1 MRRPLSAY
9 AGRSPRALFLAIASF
24 LGCADSYDLT
34 DAAASGPVLDAGS
47 VIDAALTPT
56 PPAPEGDGGVD
67 PYPFHRA
74 IEVDVA
80 LPDGDWE
87 RIRAEG
93 RSIND
98 SYSGCKDREFDYSFV
113 SASVRVDGTQ
123 LSQVGLRKKGYLGSI
138 SVVKPSLRLDF
149 SEYVAGQSYFG
160 HKDLTLN
167 NSRSDRS
174 LIRQC
179 LAYDVFLAS
188 GIPAPR
194 CGFARVT
201 VNGRELGMYVNV
213 EPVKKP
219 MLRRFFA
226 SDEGNL
232 YEGNSGAD
240 FRPGH
245 LSYFEKKTN
254 ERDPSRA
261 ELERVAEALESEGEE
276 LVKKLEPLVDLEQF
290 FSYWA
295 VETVIGHW
303 DSFTGNLNNFF
314 VYYDPTTRKLSFLPW
329 GPDDSFSRT
338 HAFLPS
344 GQRPVATYAY
354 SRLPNRLYAY
364 GPTRERYYA
373 ALRKVL
379 AGGWDET
386 RLLLQIERM
395 RLLLGSAADARAI
408 QTLRTFVM
416 NRRADIER
424 ELANPNVP
432 WTLGERQLRTCN
444 EAALSP
450 VRATFRTT
458 WGGSDVVHPD
468 NTLELSIDGV
478 PQRFTQVSVGA
489 GPSVLALL
497 LGGGQSL
504 RMTGTREDGSAV
516 SLQFSLNATPPSQP
530 GVVLLHGYETYGVV
544 TSRGTG
550 ALVGSQLGYVG
561 RGRLLFEQVSMQP
574 GAPVVGSLE
583 GEFVQSRQVRM
594 PTDEEL
600 VQSAE

>member
-1 MRRPLSAY
+1 M
-9 AGRSPRALFLAIASF
+9 
-24 LGCADSYDLT
+24 
-34 DAAASGPVLDAGS
+34 GPVLDAGS
-47 VIDAALTPT
+47 VLDAALHPM
-56 PPAPEGDGGVD
+56 PPLGSDGGVD
-67 PYPFHRA
+67 PYPFDRVV
-74 IEVDVA
+74 EVELSVA
-80 LPDGDWE
+80 EEDWE

-98 SYSGCKDREFDYSFV
+98 SYSGCKDRAFDYSFV
-113 SASVRVDGTQ
+113 PAAVRVDGEAFT
-123 LSQVGLRKKGYLGSI
+123 QVGLRKKGYLGSI

-149 SEYVAGQSYFG
+149 SEFVSTQSYFG

-174 LIRQC
+174 LLRQC
-179 LAYDVFLAS
+179 LAYDVFLAA

-194 CGFARVT
+194 CGFARVQR
-201 VNGRELGMYVNV
+201 NGRALGTYVNV

-245 LSYFEKKTN
+245 LDYFEKKTN

-276 LVKKLEPLVDLEQF
+276 LVKRLEPLIDLEQF
-290 FSYWA
+290 FTYWA

-303 DSFTGNLNNFF
+303 DSYAGNLNNFF

-344 GQRPVATYAY
+344 GQRPIATYAY
-354 SRLPNRLYAY
+354 SRLSNRLYVY

-379 AGGWDET
+379 ATGWNET

-395 RLLLGSAADARAI
+395 RMLLGGDADARAI
-408 QTLRTFVM
+408 QSLRTFVM
-416 NRRADIER
+416 NRRADVER

-432 WTLGERQLRTCN
+432 WTLGERQLRPCN

-450 VRATFRTT
+450 VSASFRAT
-458 WGGSDVVHPD
+458 WGGPDTVHPD
-468 NTLELSIDGV
+468 NTLTLSIDGV

-489 GPSVLALL
+489 GPSLVALL

-504 RMTGTREDGSAV
+504 RITGTREDGSAV

-530 GVVLLHGYETYGVV
+530 GIVLLHGYETYG
-544 TSRGTG
+544 TASTR
-550 ALVGSQLGYVG
+550 ASDARIGSQLGYVG
-561 RGRLLFEQVSMQP
+561 RGRLLFEQVSMQT
-574 GAPVVGSLE
+574 GAPVVGRLE

-594 PTDEEL
+594 PTDEERE
-600 VQSAE
+600 QGAP